1 MRRECTYA
9 YMTERRASAT
19 QPEANDEVVR
29 GHSSAGRAP
38 ALQAGGRRFDPD
50 WLHHTKNHKQA
61 AMVIAVCLWLVA
73 RALIIVNVIDL

>member
-1 MRRECTYA
+1 MRRECTYC
-9 YMTERRASAT
+9 YMTDEERAQRSIK
-19 QPEANDEVVR
+19 PNGEVIR

-61 AMVIAVCLWLVA
+61 AKLVAVCLWLVA